1 MQNHEGTGTDVAVR
15 QPGLPIE
22 VTPESI
28 AKVQRTL
35 TLLRESIPGILIP
48 NVDFGHIPGVKG
60 MSLFDSGAQSII
72 NFFTAYAGQRNVLH
86 FRDDGQMVAICVE
99 VQIIDRRS
107 GFVIATGVGASSTE
121 ESKNKYRWVENP
133 LDWGYSQEALAN
145 WPKKDIKPDKESGVL
160 EYKIKN
166 PEHAEL
172 LNNILTIA
180 SKRAEV
186 DAAKSLPGVGTALR
200 LLFDGKLRSGATA
213 AAPASK
219 QASGIDIP
227 NWNSFWGEVNKLGL
241 KQDQVYEKL
250 GVTAIHEWLK
260 KGKTLDDALA
270 ILRAGTPPEQPG
282 KPTPA
287 KTNKKYPTEV
297 PDSGTLFKVCF
308 ELWGMQPAEVAKEL
322 GYASPKDISE
332 PPWEAY
338 TKIKSIK
345 EG

>member
-1 MQNHEGTGTDVAVR
+1 MVQIGTDVAVR

-35 TLLRESIPGILIP
+35 ALLRESIPGILIP

-145 WPKKDIKPDKESGVL
+145 WPKKDIKPNKESGVL

-166 PEHAEL
+166 PEHAE
-172 LNNILTIA
+172 
-180 SKRAEV
+180 
-186 DAAKSLPGVGTALR
+186 
-200 LLFDGKLRSGATA
+200 
-213 AAPASK
+213 
-219 QASGIDIP
+219 
-227 NWNSFWGEVNKLGL
+227 
-241 KQDQVYEKL
+241 
-250 GVTAIHEWLK
+250 
-260 KGKTLDDALA
+260 
-270 ILRAGTPPEQPG
+270 
-282 KPTPA
+282 
-287 KTNKKYPTEV
+287 
-297 PDSGTLFKVCF
+297 PDYGTLFKVCF
-308 ELWGMQPAEVAKEL
+308 ELWGLQPAEVAREL
-322 GYASPKDISE
+322 GYGSQKDISGV
-332 PPWEAY
+332 PWDCY
-338 TKIKSIK
+338 ITIKRIK